1 MRTGDDAATLRMKRF
16 EVCCSKTRYCRA
28 ESHITKVRATNYK
41 KKKKKCIDNCCRVLI
56 ATFHTEKGRESLLW
70 GKLERAHVTLE

>member
-41 KKKKKCIDNCCRVLI
+41 KKKSALI
-56 ATFHTEKGRESLLW
+56 TVAELATFHTEKGRESLLW